1 MARRNGFVYAQS
13 LTGKEPV
20 IKEFRV
26 NASANSVFLIG
37 DPVILA
43 STGKVNQ
50 ITASSSGAICG
61 VVMGVYAKTGD
72 NDPPRPLTFN
82 QPNTGLYLATGQSG
96 FAFVNVDPE
105 AVYAAYL
112 DATASGAIIGENI
125 EASAGSYNARAG
137 ISGFNLRNASR
148 GAAGGHFKVVGIHT
162 GDSLGRRG
170 DIPTPVRL
178 LVKPNSTQFTQTT
191 SV

>member
-1 MARRNGFVYAQS
+1 MARRNGFVYAQG

-20 IKEFRV
+20 TQTYEV
-26 NASANSVFLIG
+26 NASANTVFLIG

-43 STGKVNQ
+43 STGKINPV
-50 ITASSSGAICG
+50 TASSSGAIHG
-61 VVMGVYAKTGD
+61 IVMGVFAKTGD

-82 QPNTGLYLATGQSG
+82 QPTTGLYLATGQSG
-96 FAFVNVDPE
+96 FAVVNVDPE
-105 AVYAAYL
+105 AIYAAYL
-112 DATASGAIIGENI
+112 DATASSAIIGENI
-125 EASAGSYNARAG
+125 EASVGAYNARAG

-148 GAAGGHFKVVGIHT
+148 GAAGGSFKVVGIHQ
-162 GDSLGRRG
+162 GDALGRRG

-178 LVKPNSTQFTQTT
+178 LVKPNSTQLTSTT